1 MKYKTFSK
9 EELTDLLT
17 NGVPMPESAL
27 SDGNTIDFY
36 FDELQSFINGA
47 ENEYEAKSTD
57 YLEITILI
65 DDLEFI
71 ILRYIHKK
79 VYLYLANTRPDII
92 DTMTPQEASDVVGI
106 LYGVIVF
113 NDKWIEVN
121 ELVDEFTEELIN
133 KLEYDATKEKVKM
146 DANLLSKLDKYPK
159 QEPDKTL
166 NIKDYDNYYKKGKGK
181 KYGWLDNCNI
191 ISFGFTIC
199 ASRYYCF
206 SCLENKISTYGST
219 G

>member
-27 SDGNTIDFY
+27 ADGNTIDFY
-36 FDELQSFINGA
+36 FDELQSFINSA

-65 DDLEFI
+65 DDLEFL

-106 LYGVIVF
+106 LYGIIVF

-146 DANLLSKLDKYPK
+146 DANLLSKLDKYP
-159 QEPDKTL
+159 QQGPDKAL
-166 NIKDYDNYYKKGKGK
+166 NIKDYDKYFKKGKGK
-181 KYGWLDNCNI
+181 KYG
-191 ISFGFTIC
+191 
-199 ASRYYCF
+199 
-206 SCLENKISTYGST
+206 
-219 G
+219 